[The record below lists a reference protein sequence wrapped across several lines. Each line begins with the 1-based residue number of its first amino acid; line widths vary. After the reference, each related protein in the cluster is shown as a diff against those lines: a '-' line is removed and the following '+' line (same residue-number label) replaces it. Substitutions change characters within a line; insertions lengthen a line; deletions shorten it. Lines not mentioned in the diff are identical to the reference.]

1 MRILNQSV
9 GSIGEGL
16 GCLPTAVYSGAA
28 MSRTEA
34 AAADLI
40 GGLRRW
46 RLCVS
51 LSWLDIKQRYRR
63 AVLGPFWI
71 TISMSVLVGALG
83 TVYPVLFNQD
93 VRSFLPFLASGVI
106 VWNFCT
112 STIIESTTAFVHAEG
127 LIKQGGMPLSLHLL
141 RMIVRNSIINAHHI
155 VVMCLVY
162 IWQPSLLD
170 LKMLLFI
177 PGLVLIL
184 ANFTWI
190 AVVISIL
197 GTRFRDLS
205 PIIANMLQVLFFLT
219 PVMYRAELLPAQLS
233 FIYLFNPLYYLIEV
247 VRGPML
253 GTAPPR
259 HTYSI
264 LLLLAI
270 GGWLLAFALFR
281 RMRARIPY
289 WL

>member
-1 MRILNQSV
+1 MKIFNQWV
-9 GSIGEGL
+9 AEGEAFE
-16 GCLPTAVYSGAA
+16 CLPTAVYSGSAR
-28 MSRTEA
+28 SRSEA
-34 AAADLI
+34 AAIDLF
-40 GGLRRW
+40 GGLQRW

-63 AVLGPFWI
+63 AVLGPFWL
-71 TISMSVLVGALG
+71 TISMSVLVAALG
-83 TVYPVLFNQD
+83 TVYPLLFNQD
-93 VRSFLPFLASGVI
+93 VRSFLPFLAAGII

-112 STIIESTTAFVHAEG
+112 STITESTTAFVHVEG
-127 LIKQGGMPLSLHLL
+127 LIKQGGMPLSVHLL
-141 RMIVRNSIINAHHI
+141 RMIIRNSIINAHHI
-155 VVMCLVY
+155 IVMCLVY

-177 PGLVLIL
+177 PGLALML
-184 ANFTWI
+184 ANFAWI

-197 GTRFRDLS
+197 GTRFRDLP

-219 PVMYRAELLPAQLS
+219 PVMYRAESLPTQFS

-247 VRGPML
+247 VREPML
-253 GTAPPR
+253 GGAPPR

-264 LLLLAI
+264 LLLLALV
-270 GGWLLAFALFR
+270 GGGIAFALFR